1 MVQRQTRQKDAIR
14 EALTDYTRNYP
25 SQNRAAESMK
35 GVSAATISQVVNAYL
50 TSPVSEKQAAARL
63 LDAKMSPY
71 RGIRNHEYTKQTAEG
86 LVTSGGR
93 VLGVTATA
101 PTLAQAVEKAYA
113 AADKISFEGL
123 HRRSDIGKRALAAK
137 Q

>member
-1 MVQRQTRQKDAIR
+1 MVLK
-14 EALTDYTRNYP
+14 
-25 SQNRAAESMK
+25 
-35 GVSAATISQVVNAYL
+35 
-50 TSPVSEKQAAARL
+50 L
-63 LDAKMSPY
+63 L
-71 RGIRNHEYTKQTAEG
+71 IRNLLNIMLATTNGTLADTDVEFADENAACVILASGGYPQKYATGKVISGLEKGQLPTGEAIVYHAGTKQTAEG